1 MTKQKKALVFGAA
14 GQDGYYLTHLLKTN
28 GITVLAVSSGNS
40 DIIGDVGNNE
50 FVTELIKTHQ
60 PEFIFHLAAKSS
72 TRHELILDNY
82 HAIVSG
88 TLYILE
94 AVKRYS
100 PHSKCF
106 FSGSGLQFVNTDEP
120 ISEQDTFELN
130 SAYSLCR
137 IQSVNAARY
146 YRELGVQAYV
156 GYFFNHDSALRP
168 EGHMAKKIITAVKK
182 IANGSMEKIVIG
194 DMYARKE
201 WGFAGDTVRA
211 VWTLVNQ
218 EKVYEAVIGTG
229 KAYSIEDWIR
239 TCFSFINKDYSEY
252 IVKDNSYVS
261 PYKVLVSD
269 PKTIFSL
276 GWQPAVSFEQL
287 ALMLYNDSRFP
298 PDYKV

>member
-1 MTKQKKALVFGAA
+1 MTKQRKALIFGAA
-14 GQDGYYLTHLLKTN
+14 GQDGYYLTHLLKAK

-40 DIIGDVGNNE
+40 DIIGDVGNYN
-50 FVTELIKTHQ
+50 FVTELIKAHQ

-100 PHSKCF
+100 VHSKCF
-106 FSGSGLQFVNTDEP
+106 FSGSGLQFINTDAP
-120 ISEQDTFELN
+120 ISEHDHFDLN

-146 YRELGVQAYV
+146 YRGLGIQTYV
-156 GYFFNHDSALRP
+156 GYFFNHDSSLRP
-168 EGHMAKKIITAVKK
+168 ESHMAKKIITSVKK
-182 IANGSMEKIVIG
+182 IAGGSKEKIVIG
-194 DMYARKE
+194 DMSAKKE
-201 WGFAGDTVRA
+201 WGFAGDIVRA
-211 VWTLVNQ
+211 VWALVSQ
-218 EKVYEAVIGTG
+218 EQVYEATIGTG
-229 KAYSIEDWIR
+229 IAYSIEDWLR
-239 TCFSFINKDYSEY
+239 TCFSLIHENYSEY
-252 IVKDNSYVS
+252 TVKDNSYVS

-276 GWQPAVSFEQL
+276 GWRPQVSFEEL
-287 ALMLYNDSRFP
+287 ALMLYNDDRFP
-298 PDYKV
+298 PEYKV